1 MEIRERIA
9 KIIALEGV
17 TAAAFADMVGIQR
30 SNVSHILNG
39 RSGPSL
45 ELLQKILSTFPH
57 YNTDWLVMGRGEI
70 HRQPVQKT
78 IFDEIGELDPYA
90 DNVPDSA
97 DNGGNPAADDM
108 VAVSESETQPAESQS
123 DAQTSSDQVVGQSVN
138 SVTTTIAAT
147 VNGTEVEVTKN
158 SDGSYTIPTSTAGD
172 VIELTPVQIDAIGNV
187 PSTNRHTTN
196 PTYDLSG
203 RRVAEVSHSGVYIK
217 AGKKI
222 AKGL

>member
-70 HRQPVQKT
+70 RRQPVQKT
-78 IFDEIGELDPYA
+78 IFDEIGEPDPYV
-90 DNVPDSA
+90 DNVPDSP

-108 VAVSESETQPAESQS
+108 AAVSESETQPAESQS
-123 DAQTSSDQVVGQSVN
+123 NSQAPSDQVVGQSVN
-138 SVTTTIAAT
+138 STTTTIAAT
-147 VNGTEVEVTKN
+147 AGRSSEVKQVLVLY
-158 SDGSYTIPTSTAGD
+158 SDNTFS
-172 VIELTPVQIDAIGNV
+172 
-187 PSTNRHTTN
+187 
-196 PTYDLSG
+196 
-203 RRVAEVSHSGVYIK
+203 VYNK
-217 AGKKI
+217 Q
-222 AKGL
+222 

>member
-70 HRQPVQKT
+70 RRQPVQKT
-78 IFDEIGELDPYA
+78 IFDEIGEPDPYA
-90 DNVPDSA
+90 DIIPDSV
-97 DNGGNPAADDM
+97 DNAGNPATGDM
-108 VAVSESETQPAESQS
+108 AAASESEPQSADSQNDTQAVSSSLDNQSASPA
-123 DAQTSSDQVVGQSVN
+123 ATP
-138 SVTTTIAAT
+138 IAAT
-147 VNGTEVEVTKN
+147 A
-158 SDGSYTIPTSTAGD
+158 SH
-172 VIELTPVQIDAIGNV
+172 Q
-187 PSTNRHTTN
+187 
-196 PTYDLSG
+196 
-203 RRVAEVSHSGVYIK
+203 AEVKQVLVLYSDNTFAVYNK
-217 AGKKI
+217 Q
-222 AKGL
+222 

>member
-70 HRQPVQKT
+70 RRQPVQKT
-78 IFDEIGELDPYA
+78 IFDEIGEPDPYA
-90 DNVPDSA
+90 DIIPDSV
-97 DNGGNPAADDM
+97 DNAGNPAADDM
-108 VAVSESETQPAESQS
+108 AAASESEPQSADSQNDTQKASGSVESQS
-123 DAQTSSDQVVGQSVN
+123 ASPAATP
-138 SVTTTIAAT
+138 IAAT
-147 VNGTEVEVTKN
+147 ASHQVEVKQVLVLY
-158 SDGSYTIPTSTAGD
+158 SDGTFT
-172 VIELTPVQIDAIGNV
+172 
-187 PSTNRHTTN
+187 
-196 PTYDLSG
+196 
-203 RRVAEVSHSGVYIK
+203 VYNK
-217 AGKKI
+217 Q
-222 AKGL
+222 

>member
-70 HRQPVQKT
+70 RRQPVQKT
-78 IFDEIGELDPYA
+78 IFDEIGEPDPYA
-90 DNVPDSA
+90 DIVPDSV
-97 DNGGNPAADDM
+97 DNSGNPTVNDVAA
-108 VAVSESETQPAESQS
+108 ASESEPQSADSQNDTQAVSSPVDNQS
-123 DAQTSSDQVVGQSVN
+123 TSLAA
-138 SVTTTIAAT
+138 TPIAAT
-147 VNGTEVEVTKN
+147 
-158 SDGSYTIPTSTAGD
+158 AGH
-172 VIELTPVQIDAIGNV
+172 P
-187 PSTNRHTTN
+187 
-196 PTYDLSG
+196 
-203 RRVAEVSHSGVYIK
+203 AEVKQVLVLYSDNTFAVYNK
-217 AGKKI
+217 Q
-222 AKGL
+222 

>member
-70 HRQPVQKT
+70 RRQPVQKT
-78 IFDEIGELDPYA
+78 IFDEIGEPDPYA
-90 DNVPDSA
+90 DNVPDVRIMVGILRQTIWPLFLSPKLNRQNLKMMHRHHLRLSA
-97 DNGGNPAADDM
+97 NL
-108 VAVSESETQPAESQS
+108 
-123 DAQTSSDQVVGQSVN
+123 
-138 SVTTTIAAT
+138 
-147 VNGTEVEVTKN
+147 
-158 SDGSYTIPTSTAGD
+158 
-172 VIELTPVQIDAIGNV
+172 LTRPQ
-187 PSTNRHTTN
+187 
-196 PTYDLSG
+196 
-203 RRVAEVSHSGVYIK
+203 RR
-217 AGKKI
+217 
-222 AKGL
+222 LPPL

>member
-70 HRQPVQKT
+70 RRQPVQKT
-78 IFDEIGELDPYA
+78 IFDEIGEPDPY
-90 DNVPDSA
+90 NVPDSA
-97 DNGGNPAADDM
+97 DNGENPAVDDM
-108 VAVSESETQPAESQS
+108 AAVSEPETQSTESQN
-123 DAQTSSDQVVGQSVN
+123 DAQAPSQVVGQSVN
-138 SVTTTIAAT
+138 SAAMTIAAT
-147 VNGTEVEVTKN
+147 AGRSTEVKQVLVLY
-158 SDGSYTIPTSTAGD
+158 SDNTFS
-172 VIELTPVQIDAIGNV
+172 
-187 PSTNRHTTN
+187 
-196 PTYDLSG
+196 
-203 RRVAEVSHSGVYIK
+203 VYNK
-217 AGKKI
+217 Q
-222 AKGL
+222 

>member
-70 HRQPVQKT
+70 RRQPVQKT
-78 IFDEIGELDPYA
+78 IFDEIGEPDPYA

-97 DNGGNPAADDM
+97 DNGRNPAADDM
-108 VAVSESETQPAESQS
+108 AAVSEPETQSAESQN
-123 DAQTSSDQVVGQSVN
+123 DAQAPSQVVDQSVN
-138 SVTTTIAAT
+138 STTTTIAAT
-147 VNGTEVEVTKN
+147 AGRSSEVKQVLVLY
-158 SDGSYTIPTSTAGD
+158 SDNTFS
-172 VIELTPVQIDAIGNV
+172 
-187 PSTNRHTTN
+187 
-196 PTYDLSG
+196 
-203 RRVAEVSHSGVYIK
+203 VYNK
-217 AGKKI
+217 Q
-222 AKGL
+222 

>member
-70 HRQPVQKT
+70 RRQPVQKT
-78 IFDEIGELDPYA
+78 IFDEIGEPDPYA
-90 DNVPDSA
+90 DIIPDSV
-97 DNGGNPAADDM
+97 DNAGNLAVNDVAA
-108 VAVSESETQPAESQS
+108 ASESEPQSADSQNDTQAVSGSLDNQSASPA
-123 DAQTSSDQVVGQSVN
+123 ATP
-138 SVTTTIAAT
+138 IAAT
-147 VNGTEVEVTKN
+147 ASHPAEVKQVLVLY
-158 SDGSYTIPTSTAGD
+158 SDGTFA
-172 VIELTPVQIDAIGNV
+172 
-187 PSTNRHTTN
+187 
-196 PTYDLSG
+196 
-203 RRVAEVSHSGVYIK
+203 VYNK
-217 AGKKI
+217 Q
-222 AKGL
+222 